1 MASLDIL
8 IREIAIPPLPLETL
22 DLSKSNISTR
32 YIQRILSNHR
42 RNLTSLNLAHNAFEH
57 DVIFDISLADKLT
70 ELDLSDNIISSTELN
85 ALCFLTKLKTLKL
98 NNLTYIQPGS
108 SLAITF
114 ANITRH
120 LNDLTR
126 LEIRNNVLPIEFSI
140 NFIRALSSKN
150 TLTELDLSEAGID
163 PEEIFEL
170 SDITS
175 LEHLSLSH
183 NQMSSDIIDLLG
195 ESFSENPNFKS
206 LIMANTLEQC
216 EPLIPLTKIKSL
228 TELDLSHNTLI
239 DPQLQDLLPIKSKT
253 NLPNIIKLKLHHNY
267 LTNDSALFISSWLL
281 SNKTLQEL
289 DLSNNLLTY
298 QSAEAIAKALESNAT
313 LKSLELSTNGLSKIG
328 ISIISKALSKKSA
341 LTKLN
346 VSNNQIEHIGLRE
359 LILKLKDSNITELD
373 ISQNNCEPRL
383 ATLLADQ
390 LEFEYLDL
398 RKLNIANSKIQV
410 AGADALIK
418 ASKLT
423 DLDISNSHISSFDL
437 NKLCKTI
444 KAESALTTLKLRGCF
459 SHINSLRPLH
469 HELTRKRS
477 LTSLDL
483 RDNRLLTSPLF
494 INSLVQQNDNL
505 TEVLFNEPQAAKPYT
520 GLYLTVNRQ
529 SRLKEGYNKYSRL
542 FILQTILL
550 LNTTH
555 QAANPQNHLIK
566 VPKLLIFQI
575 IDFLKPKYRSHQSL
589 MLCLDRVDR
598 NLANRKK
605 GVTPWWESILI
616 KDQKL
621 NKIFERAI
629 TPQV

>member
-8 IREIAIPPLPLETL
+8 IKEIAIPPLQLETL

-70 ELDLSDNIISSTELN
+70 ELDLSDNIINSHELN

-98 NNLTYIQPGS
+98 NNLTYIQSGA

-114 ANITRH
+114 ANITRQ
-120 LNDLTR
+120 LNNLTR
-126 LEIRNNVLPIEFSI
+126 LEIGKNVLPIELSI

-150 TLTELDLSEAGID
+150 TLTALDLSEAGVD
-163 PEEIFEL
+163 PQEMFEL
-170 SDITS
+170 SGIMT
-175 LEHLSLSH
+175 LEQLNLSH
-183 NQMSSDIIDLLG
+183 NQVSSDALYLLG
-195 ESFSENPNFKS
+195 ESFREHPNLKS
-206 LIMANTLEQC
+206 LIMPNTLNQC
-216 EPLIPLTKIKSL
+216 EPLSPLTKIKNL
-228 TELDLSHNTLI
+228 TELDLSHNSLI
-239 DPQLQDLLPIKSKT
+239 DPQLEDLLLIKN
-253 NLPNIIKLKLHHNY
+253 NLPNIIKLELHNNY
-267 LTNDSALFISSWLL
+267 LTNDSSLLISSWLL

-289 DLSNNLLTY
+289 DLSANLLTY

-313 LKSLELSTNGLSKIG
+313 LKSLGLGANGLSKTG
-328 ISIISKALSKKSA
+328 ISIISKALSKKCA

-346 VSNNQIEHIGLRE
+346 VSNNQIEHVGLRE

-390 LEFEYLDL
+390 LEYENLDL
-398 RKLNIANSKIQV
+398 IKLNIANSKIQV
-410 AGADALIK
+410 IGADALIK

-423 DLDISNSHISSFDL
+423 ELDISSSHISSFDL

-469 HELTRKRS
+469 HELVSKKN

-483 RDNRLLTSPLF
+483 RDNKLLTSPLF
-494 INSLVQQNDNL
+494 INSLVQQNNNL
-505 TEVLFNEPQAAKPYT
+505 TEVIFNEPQAAKPYT
-520 GLYLTVNRQ
+520 ALHLTVNRQ
-529 SRLKEGYNKYSRL
+529 SKLKEEYNKYSRL
-542 FILQTILL
+542 FILQTTLL
-550 LNTTH
+550 LNTTN
-555 QAANPQNHLIK
+555 QAANPQNYLLK
-566 VPKLLIFQI
+566 VPKALVFQI

-616 KDQKL
+616 KDLKL
-621 NKIFERAI
+621 NKIFELSI
-629 TPQV
+629 